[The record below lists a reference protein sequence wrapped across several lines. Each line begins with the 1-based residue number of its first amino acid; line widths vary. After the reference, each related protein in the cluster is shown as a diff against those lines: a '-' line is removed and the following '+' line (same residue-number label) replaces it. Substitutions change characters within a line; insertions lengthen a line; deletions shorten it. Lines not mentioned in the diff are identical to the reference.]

1 MGSLYL
7 EDLTEIYDIQLTE
20 RDIRIYK
27 FIQLIMILWSFF
39 VIFSIFIPL
48 LF

>member
-27 FIQLIMILWSFF
+27 FIQLIMIFWCFF
-39 VIFSIFIPL
+39 VLLNILIPL